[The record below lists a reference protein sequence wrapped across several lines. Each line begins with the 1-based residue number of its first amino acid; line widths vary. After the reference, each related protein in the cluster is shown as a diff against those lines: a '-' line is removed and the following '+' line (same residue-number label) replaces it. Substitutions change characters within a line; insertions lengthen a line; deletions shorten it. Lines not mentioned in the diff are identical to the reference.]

1 MLYRKIESTIYQHLS
16 GDSDKVLVVSG
27 ARQIGKS
34 FIIRHV
40 GTKLYKNF
48 VEINLI
54 NDFDGPKVFAD
65 LKTTD
70 DFYFALGIVAG
81 ENLGDAS
88 DTLIFLDEIQIYPH
102 LLTMLKFLREERRYR
117 YVASGSLLGV
127 TLKRTTSIPIGSIS
141 ILKMYPLD
149 FEEFLIANGVGRDS
163 IKNMRQH
170 FEARESLSEGIHDK
184 IISLFKRYLLVGGMP
199 EAVNAYLATRNIVRV
214 RAIQREIHE
223 LYVLDAS
230 QYDEQHKLKIQRIY
244 ELVPSNME
252 NKKKRVV
259 YKDIEN
265 TKGKQARDYED
276 EIENLISSGI
286 TLEVKAV
293 SNPKFPLTESGHNNL
308 QKLYLNDVGLLTAAL
323 YRTNV
328 TAVLNDEASVNLG
341 SVYECV
347 VATELAAHDNS
358 LFYYDNRNHGEVDYL
373 IDDYTSL
380 SVMPL
385 EVKSGK
391 DYKRHSA
398 ISRFV
403 STPDYHINYGYV
415 LSNSRE
421 VEVEG
426 KIIYIPIYYCMF
438 LQGTLAE
445 DEILI

>member
-1 MLYRKIESTIYQHLS
+1 MLYRKIEVPIYQHLS
-16 GDSDKVLVVSG
+16 GNSDKVLIVSG

-40 GTKLYKNF
+40 GSKLYKNF

-54 NDFDGPKVFAD
+54 NDFDGPKIFANV
-65 LKTTD
+65 KTTD

-81 ENLGDAS
+81 ERLGDAS
-88 DTLIFLDEIQIYPH
+88 DTLVFLDEIQKYPH
-102 LLTMLKFLREERRYR
+102 LLTMLKFLREEKRYR

-141 ILKMYPLD
+141 IIKMYPLD
-149 FEEFLIANGVGRDS
+149 FEEFLIANGVGTDAITS
-163 IKNMRQH
+163 IRER
-170 FEARESLSEGIHDK
+170 FEARASLSEGIHEK
-184 IISLFKRYLLVGGMP
+184 IMSLFKRYLLVGGMP
-199 EAVNAYLATRNIVRV
+199 EAVNAYLDTRNIVRV
-214 RAIQREIHE
+214 RAIQKEIRD

-230 QYDEQHKLKIQRIY
+230 QYDEEHKLKIERIY
-244 ELVPSNME
+244 NLVPSNME

-265 TKGKQARDYED
+265 LKGKQARDYEE
-276 EIENLISSGI
+276 EIEYLINSGI

-293 SNPKFPLTESGHNNL
+293 SNPKFPLTESEHKNL
-308 QKLYLNDVGLLTAAL
+308 LKLYLNDVGLLTNTL

-328 TAVLNDEASVNLG
+328 SAVLNDEASVNLG

-347 VATELAAHDNS
+347 VATELSAHDNN

-373 IDDYTSL
+373 IDDYKSL
-380 SVMPL
+380 SVLPI

-398 ISRFV
+398 LSRFV
-403 STPDYHINYGYV
+403 TTPDYYIQNGYV
-415 LSNSRE
+415 LSNQRE
-421 VEVEG
+421 VEIED
-426 KIIYIPIYYCMF
+426 KIIYMPIYYCMF
-438 LQGTLAE
+438 LQGTLPDE
-445 DEILI
+445 EILI